1 MHGSHDTTASV
12 SAASAAGRSFLYAFS
27 YRAWRF
33 S

>member
-1 MHGSHDTTASV
+1 MNGSPDTTAPV
-12 SAASAAGRSFLYAFS
+12 SAAPAAGRYFYAFS